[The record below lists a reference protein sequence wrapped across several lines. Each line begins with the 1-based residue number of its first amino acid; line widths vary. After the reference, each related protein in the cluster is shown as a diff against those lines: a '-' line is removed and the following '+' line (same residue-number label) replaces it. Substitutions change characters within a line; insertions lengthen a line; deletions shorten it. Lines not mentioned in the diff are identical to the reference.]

1 MRTSLNP
8 ASALGVDFKEEPSSS
23 RPPDATIRANVE
35 IMQAGMAS
43 FNQLMMAAAPHGGLQ
58 IVVSGNNP
66 SVVRAPEKI
75 SQANVDSLS
84 AVGKGTAEAVQK
96 SEVQKKTETP
106 PAVQEKSPVSQP
118 YSETVSSYSTSSSLE
133 SDSKPA
139 KPKVHK
145 KKTENQNFSEAPEEK
160 NFSDPNDP
168 PDDMNAFQTPKD

>member
-1 MRTSLNP
+1 MRTSPIP
-8 ASALGVDFKEEPSSS
+8 ASVLGVDFKEDPSSS
-23 RPPDATIRANVE
+23 RPPDAAIRANVE

-43 FNQLMMAAAPHGGLQ
+43 LNQLLMAAGSGGLR